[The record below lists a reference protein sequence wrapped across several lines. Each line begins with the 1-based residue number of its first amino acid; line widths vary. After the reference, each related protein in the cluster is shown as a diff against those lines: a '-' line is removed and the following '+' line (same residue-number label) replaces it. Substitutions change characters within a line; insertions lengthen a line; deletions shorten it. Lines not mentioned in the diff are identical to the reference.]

1 MRINNREE
9 GDIIIDNTGA
19 EQIMETCMG
28 SIHDILL
35 EPALKNDQLTEK
47 DFELFSAIGNALKII
62 SFKAQAYE
70 DAFENGTLP
79 KNYQN

>member
-9 GDIIIDNTGA
+9 DIIIDDTGA
-19 EQIMETCMG
+19 EQVMETCMA

-35 EPALKNDQLTEK
+35 EPAIKSNQLTEE
-47 DFELFSAIGNALKII
+47 DFELFSAIGNALKIV
-62 SFKAQAYE
+62 SLKAQAYE
-70 DAFENGTLP
+70 DVFENGTLP